1 MHSLKRQKRAL
12 QAVSVLLFLIMLV
25 NLLPFFILVMNSFK
39 SLMEIAQNILGW
51 PASFALT
58 NYVKAWQVLNFPRSF
73 WNTLVVTLLANFG
86 LIVFGTMAGYW
97 IVRHRTRLNLFL
109 YWLLLA
115 SMAIPFEAIMIPLVK
130 VTSVAHLNGS
140 LIGLSLCYWGMG
152 ASTCVFLTY
161 GAVMNVPYEL
171 EEAAMI
177 DGCSK
182 LRLFWQIVFPLL
194 KPTVFTFTIVNTFW
208 FWNDYLMPQ
217 LMLGKDKTLY
227 TLQLSM
233 RSLFM
238 EYYAMWDVALAA
250 LVLTLIPTLVF
261 FFLAQRHIV
270 EGITSGAIKG

>member
-1 MHSLKRQKRAL
+1 
-12 QAVSVLLFLIMLV
+12 
-25 NLLPFFILVMNSFK
+25 
-39 SLMEIAQNILGW
+39 
-51 PASFALT
+51 
-58 NYVKAWQVLNFPRSF
+58 
-73 WNTLVVTLLANFG
+73 
-86 LIVFGTMAGYW
+86 
-97 IVRHRTRLNLFL
+97 
-109 YWLLLA
+109 
-115 SMAIPFEAIMIPLVK
+115 
-130 VTSVAHLNGS
+130 
-140 LIGLSLCYWGMG
+140 
-152 ASTCVFLTY
+152 
-161 GAVMNVPYEL
+161 
-171 EEAAMI
+171 MI
-177 DGCSK
+177 DGCGK